1 MKKSFKKHN
10 LAIIDFNA
18 AVKLKTTSRF
28 RNSGFKSLNQHYVP
42 FGLSESSP
50 SSIGHEYCGTNV
62 KKKYSVLCITLTLK
76 EKSRNFDN
84 LTAMEVRQVERSLNV
99 IKIRARLL
107 VSTAV
112 GCIFSATVG
121 KIAKDC

>member
-1 MKKSFKKHN
+1 M
-10 LAIIDFNA
+10 
-18 AVKLKTTSRF
+18 
-28 RNSGFKSLNQHYVP
+28 HY
-42 FGLSESSP
+42 
-50 SSIGHEYCGTNV
+50 INV
-62 KKKYSVLCITLTLK
+62 K

>member
-1 MKKSFKKHN
+1 MSEKSFKVSCCESSARKESFKNLSKSSSNGTNRQSVKKSFKKHN

-50 SSIGHEYCGTNV
+50 SSIGHEYGGTNV
-62 KKKYSVLCITLTLK
+62 KKI
-76 EKSRNFDN
+76 
-84 LTAMEVRQVERSLNV
+84 
-99 IKIRARLL
+99 
-107 VSTAV
+107 
-112 GCIFSATVG
+112 
-121 KIAKDC
+121 

>member
-1 MKKSFKKHN
+1 MRPQVYFVGEKVIQKHN

-28 RNSGFKSLNQHYVP
+28 RNSGFKSFNQHYVP

-62 KKKYSVLCITLTLK
+62 KKNIAFY
-76 EKSRNFDN
+76 
-84 LTAMEVRQVERSLNV
+84 A
-99 IKIRARLL
+99 LL
-107 VSTAV
+107 
-112 GCIFSATVG
+112 
-121 KIAKDC
+121 